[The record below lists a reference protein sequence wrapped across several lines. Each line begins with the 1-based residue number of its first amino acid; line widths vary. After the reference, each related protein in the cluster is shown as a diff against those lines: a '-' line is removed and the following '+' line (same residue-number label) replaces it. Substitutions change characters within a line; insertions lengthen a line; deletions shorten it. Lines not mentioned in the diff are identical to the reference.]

1 MKRLSI
7 LFVFAFAVV
16 CVNAQL
22 LYDILDGK
30 YRSQLP
36 EMPSIVTGKQIGRA
50 HV

>member
-7 LFVFAFAVV
+7 LFVLTFAVV
-16 CVNAQL
+16 YVNAQS

-36 EMPSIVTGKQIGRA
+36 ETPRRIS
-50 HV
+50 